1 MATIQSS
8 TLQPRIDLSTASAVG
23 RTVADAKVL
32 QEQKTP
38 AAVVVKDPAAMMADM
53 AEELGFLRAEARGGT
68 NETEQEQDAAF
79 SDLISELMRKSMQ
92 ALQKAQPANGK
103 QDAKDLRDQI
113 VRAGTRGRPGQPL
126 DEALRQFTGGSSQK
140 GLALMAQLAEMA
152 NTDPELQR
160 LGFGVKAAEDYAVAH
175 EAGLTAALN
184 IADVLAEAEAAA
196 VPDTA
201 QRMLSMYE
209 ESIAASQSVLQTFQ
223 RLGQSEGIATVNDWR
238 KFLTEAVAA
247 DLAKQSSGGEKVQLQ
262 LILQELK
269 GFRTFNTL
277 TQGLDKLAKVMPK
290 GQGPEPARLMQ
301 STLNYIEQ
309 PVRELPGFESM
320 ARDLSLQKQILFF
333 QGFRN
338 LLKSIPDDAFATP
351 EQKAGTLVPLQK
363 RVDDLTWTEEV

>member
-1 MATIQSS
+1 MAIQS
-8 TLQPRIDLSTASAVG
+8 TPLQPRIDPSMASAVS
-23 RTVADAKVL
+23 RPMADVKVS
-32 QEQKTP
+32 QEQKSP
-38 AAVVVKDPAAMMADM
+38 QVVVLKGALEMALESL
-53 AEELGFLRAEARGGT
+53 EESGFLKAQTEGGLG
-68 NETEQEQDAAF
+68 ETEEDQDAAF
-79 SDLISELMRKSMQ
+79 DDLISELLRKAME
-92 ALQKAQPANGK
+92 ALQKANPVHDK
-103 QDAKDLRDQI
+103 DAMQALRDQI
-113 VRAGTRGRPGQPL
+113 VRAGTLGRPGPQL
-126 DEALRQFTGGSSQK
+126 DEALRQFTGGSSLK
-140 GLALMAQLAEMA
+140 GLDLMARLAEMA
-152 NTDPELQR
+152 KTDPELQR
-160 LGFGVKAAEDYAVAH
+160 LGFGDKAIEDYAEAH
-175 EAGLTAALN
+175 QAGLTAALN

-209 ESIAASQSVLQTFQ
+209 DAIAASQSVMQTFQ
-223 RLGQSEGIATVNDWR
+223 RLGQSEGISTVSDWR

-309 PVRELPGFESM
+309 PLREMPGFESM
-320 ARDLSLQKQILFF
+320 ARDLPLQKQILFF
-333 QGFRN
+333 QGMRN
-338 LLKSIPDDAFATP
+338 LLKSIPDDAFASP
-351 EQKAGTLVPLQK
+351 EQKVGTLVPLQK

>member
-1 MATIQSS
+1 MATIQS
-8 TLQPRIDLSTASAVG
+8 TPLQPRIDPSMASAVG
-23 RTVADAKVL
+23 RPTAEVKVQ
-32 QEQKTP
+32 QEQKSP

-53 AEELGFLRAEARGGT
+53 AEELGFITAEAAGGAD
-68 NETEQEQDAAF
+68 ETEEEQDAAF
-79 SDLISELMRKSMQ
+79 DDLISELIRKSME
-92 ALQKAQPANGK
+92 ALQKAQPADGK
-103 QDAKDLRDQI
+103 DDAKDLRDQI
-113 VRAGTRGRPGQPL
+113 VRAGTQGRPGQQL

-152 NTDPELQR
+152 KTDPELQR
-160 LGFGVKAAEDYAVAH
+160 LGFGTRALEDYAVAH

-184 IADVLAEAEAAA
+184 IAGVLAEAAPA

-209 ESIAASQSVLQTFQ
+209 DSIAASQSVLQTFQ

-247 DLAKQSSGGEKVQLQ
+247 DLAKQNSGGEKVQLQ

-277 TQGLDKLAKVMPK
+277 TQGLDKLGKVMPK

-309 PVRELPGFESM
+309 PLREMPGFESM

-338 LLKSIPDDAFATP
+338 LLKSIPDDAFASP